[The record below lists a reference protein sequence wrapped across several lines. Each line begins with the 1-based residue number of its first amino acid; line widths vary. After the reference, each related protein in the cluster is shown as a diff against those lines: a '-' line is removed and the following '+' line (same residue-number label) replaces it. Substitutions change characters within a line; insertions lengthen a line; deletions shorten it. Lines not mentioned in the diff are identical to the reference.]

1 MHKNLQSGKP
11 AGGGVKAIYAGVVG
25 RGERLV
31 FQPIVGE
38 IALFPACHVK
48 QRFMR
53 ARRGGEH
60 GLGLAFPNR
69 FEFALQHLIGV
80 QQRQK
85 PLHEPAV
92 RATPHGLIPAD
103 KEKRSGTIHHHDSP
117 RAFRPAIWEAHRNP
131 STFPLARKRSSA
143 RSSRSCQRA
152 ASAYARRRGRF
163 GEPAWPLP
171 IVRAA
176 QWRLTAR
183 DCHQNWAA
191 RERSGRSML
200 PKRRGA
206 ERASPVKQVLDFAE
220 AVH

>member
-1 MHKNLQSGKP
+1 VHKNLQSGKP

-117 RAFRPAIWEAHRNP
+117 GLLDPPFGRRTEILPHFHWHESVVQPDHLEVVSGQRPHTRDDVDGLESRHGLYRLCEQRN
-131 STFPLARKRSSA
+131 
-143 RSSRSCQRA
+143 
-152 ASAYARRRGRF
+152 
-163 GEPAWPLP
+163 
-171 IVRAA
+171 
-176 QWRLTAR
+176 
-183 DCHQNWAA
+183 
-191 RERSGRSML
+191 
-200 PKRRGA
+200 GA
-206 ERASPVKQVLDFAE
+206 
-220 AVH
+220 